1 MKMPPYVA
9 ANICQKWAAVAIAGD
24 TDVHYGPDDVDITA
38 DPQPANAQLRDAA
51 PISYNAL
58 RCPALPDIAQLK
70 LPS

>member
-1 MKMPPYVA
+1 
-9 ANICQKWAAVAIAGD
+9 VAIAGD
-24 TDVHYGPDDVDITA
+24 ADVHYDPDDVDITA